1 MINLRKAEIEESEE
15 ILEFYQ
21 NVISTTKGTEFK
33 TRWSERYPN
42 LEYIETGIKNQ
53 EFYICKEN
61 NKIIACF
68 ALNNSFKPEY
78 ENINWMI
85 NAKPDE
91 IIIIHA
97 FAVTSNLAGK
107 GIGKEIF
114 NQIKENSLKNNKKT
128 IRIDIIDGNIGAKKV
143 FEKLGFKYV
152 GTAEIT
158 HQAVGLEKFHLYE
171 YLLKKEKTSI
181 TDCYR

>member
-1 MINLRKAEIEESEE
+1 
-15 ILEFYQ
+15 
-21 NVISTTKGTEFK
+21 
-33 TRWSERYPN
+33 
-42 LEYIETGIKNQ
+42 
-53 EFYICKEN
+53 
-61 NKIIACF
+61 
-68 ALNNSFKPEY
+68 
-78 ENINWMI
+78 MI

-128 IRIDIIDGNIGAKKV
+128 IRIDIIDVNIGAKKV

-171 YLLKKEKTSI
+171 FLLKKEKTSI